1 MAWTELDYQTLKR
14 AIASG
19 AKKIKYS
26 NDKEVEYRDLAD
38 MEKTLRDMEK
48 ELFPKKTTRIAH
60 LEYNR

>member
-1 MAWTELDYQTLKR
+1 MAWTKSDYKTLKR

-38 MEKTLRDMEK
+38 MKEVLRDMEK
-48 ELFPKKTTRIAH
+48 ELFPTKTTRIAY